1 MATAKKKTTK
11 KAAKKPA
18 KKTSAKKTASK
29 KSSQKQAGFL
39 SWLIAKLL
47 KWSFV
52 VGLWVLIGVGI
63 MMAWYASELP
73 SVTKSM
79 VFERRPTVII
89 KSNNGTVLDRYGD
102 VKGKIITVE
111 DLPPHV
117 VQAVLATEDRRFYE
131 HIGFDFIGF
140 ARAMFVNVKAMSFVQ
155 GGSTITQQLAKNL
168 FLSRERKIK
177 RKVQELM
184 LSFWL
189 EYELSKDEILSAY
202 LNRVYLGSGT
212 YGIDA
217 AARVYFGKSAQ
228 ELSIREAATIAGLL
242 KAPSRYSPANNPHK
256 SAMRTKVVLQAM
268 VNAGYID
275 QTEVDSY
282 KILPPAPRRKPS
294 SGETI
299 RYFTDYVVSQLGDL
313 VGTVESDIIVETTL
327 DKDIQQELEESM
339 TKALLEYGPER
350 NVEQGAGVVLRLDGA
365 VMGMMGG
372 KDFGSSEFNR
382 ATDSLRP
389 PGSSFKPFVYLTAI
403 EEGWKIDDTII
414 DEKIEKGRYRPQNFG
429 HEYYGEVTLYE
440 ALTMSLNT
448 VSVNLMRD
456 VGPNKVID
464 MARRLGITADLEPDL
479 SLALGS
485 SGVPMMQMATAY
497 ATLGRGGLAVEPFS
511 IKRVT
516 TSPKESEEI
525 EVLYEREAP
534 RRNRQVVA
542 KEHIYQI
549 TAMMES
555 VVQNGTGQAAQ
566 IPYPAAGKTGTSQDF
581 RDAWFIG
588 FTPRYAAAI
597 WMGND
602 DNSPTKR
609 LTGGSA
615 PARVWR
621 ETMMRAHT
629 KRGGPT
635 YGAFSGGDFS
645 GGFDDFL
652 SRILSDDDPRGSGW
666 SWGNWNRK
674 TPEGEEYTPL
684 GRHQWDLNE

>member
-1 MATAKKKTTK
+1 MATKKKKTAKKTTK
-11 KAAKKPA
+11 KAIKKPA
-18 KKTSAKKTASK
+18 KKTASK
-29 KSSQKQAGFL
+29 RKNSNKRNKQHSGFF
-39 SWLIAKLL
+39 SWAIAKLF
-47 KWSFV
+47 KWGFV
-52 VGLWVLIGVGI
+52 ISLWLLIGGTI
-63 MMAWYASELP
+63 LMAWYASELP

-89 KSNNGTVLDRYGD
+89 KASDGTVLDRYGD
-102 VKGKIITVE
+102 VKGNIIDVK

-117 VQAVLATEDRRFYE
+117 VEAVLATEDRRFYE

-140 ARAMFVNVKAMSFVQ
+140 ARAMAVNLRHMRFVQ

-168 FLSRERKIK
+168 FLSRERTIK

-189 EYELSKDEILSAY
+189 EHELTKDEILSAY

-212 YGIDA
+212 YGVDA
-217 AARVYFGKSAQ
+217 AAKVYFGKSAK

-242 KAPSRYSPANNPHK
+242 KAPTRYSPANNPVK
-256 SAMRTKVVLQAM
+256 SAERTKVVLQAM
-268 VNAGYID
+268 VDAGYID
-275 QTEVDSY
+275 QSEVDSF
-282 KILPPAPRRKPS
+282 KILPPSPRRKPS

-299 RYFTDYVVSQLGDL
+299 RYFTDYIISQLGDL

-327 DKDIQQELEESM
+327 DKDVQKELEESM
-339 TKALLEYGPER
+339 TKALLQYGNER

-365 VMGMMGG
+365 VVAMMGG
-372 KDFGSSEFNR
+372 KDYTTSEFNR
-382 ATDSLRP
+382 ATNSVRP
-389 PGSSFKPFVYLTAI
+389 PGSSFKPIVYLTAI
-403 EEGWKIDDTII
+403 ENGWKIDDTII
-414 DEKIEKGRYRPQNFG
+414 DEPITTGRYRPKNFG
-429 HEYYGEVTLYE
+429 HKYYGEVTIYE

-448 VSVNLMRD
+448 VAVNLMRD

-485 SGVPMMQMATAY
+485 SGVPMIQMATAY
-497 ATLGRGGLAVEPFS
+497 ATIGRGGLAVEPFS
-511 IKRVT
+511 IKRVST
-516 TSPKESEEI
+516 KDG
-525 EVLYEREAP
+525 EVLFEHEAP
-534 RRNRQVVA
+534 RSQRQVVA
-542 KEHIYQI
+542 KDNIYQI

-555 VVQNGTGQAAQ
+555 VIQNGTGQAAQ

-645 GGFDDFL
+645 NGFDDFL
-652 SRILSDDDPRGSGW
+652 SRILGDEDETRSPFNWFGSKKKKHG
-666 SWGNWNRK
+666 
-674 TPEGEEYTPL
+674 
-684 GRHQWDLNE
+684 QWHINE